1 MFTAN
6 ETTVGYQ
13 CREVENDGLDIQ
25 IAGKSRF
32 LVRFENKILDQFIL
46 MGKTITTYLID
57 GTPQG
62 ARMANVSNKGAV
74 QMAG

>member
-1 MFTAN
+1 
-6 ETTVGYQ
+6 
-13 CREVENDGLDIQ
+13 
-25 IAGKSRF
+25 
-32 LVRFENKILDQFIL
+32 

-62 ARMANVSNKGAV
+62 TRMVYVSNKGAV

>member
-1 MFTAN
+1 MHLN
-6 ETTVGYQ
+6 G
-13 CREVENDGLDIQ
+13 RNLIH
-25 IAGKSRF
+25 
-32 LVRFENKILDQFIL
+32 DQLIL

-62 ARMANVSNKGAV
+62 ARMVYVSNKGAV